1 MGRKKKDQLYVRLT
15 TVAYIVTFIKSY
27 QQDYRFVGYS
37 DWTIML
43 KYLANPEHYRTT
55 KDYYNNIVTNFV
67 KISEYARYKC
77 KKEGKLYPCNSLEID
92 MFKSCYIITFDGD
105 LTIVDF
111 FDFNNNGEHV
121 QQIFRTIDSLLK

>member
-1 MGRKKKDQLYVRLT
+1 
-15 TVAYIVTFIKSY
+15 
-27 QQDYRFVGYS
+27 
-37 DWTIML
+37 ML
-43 KYLANPEHYRTT
+43 KYLANPEHYRTI
-55 KDYYNNIVTNFV
+55 KDNINTYVNFV

-92 MFKSCYIITFDGD
+92 MFKSCYITTFDGD
-105 LTIVDF
+105 LTIIDF